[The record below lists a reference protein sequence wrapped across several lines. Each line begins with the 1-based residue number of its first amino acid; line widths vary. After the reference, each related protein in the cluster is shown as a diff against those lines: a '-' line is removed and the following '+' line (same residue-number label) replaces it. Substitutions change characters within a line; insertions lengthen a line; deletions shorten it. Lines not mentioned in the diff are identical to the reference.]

1 MSNHYIVILRLF
13 IWLNLPAGKM
23 KRILRSDW
31 LLKRA
36 RWAIPVPSGLPAL
49 VLQEKFSCWPCKKSL
64 IDQACSVKMVL
75 IKFGPVLF
83 CGFIIDLDFQPS

>member
-1 MSNHYIVILRLF
+1 MSNHYMVILRLF

-31 LLKRA
+31 LPKRA
-36 RWAIPVPSGLPAL
+36 RWAIPAPSGFPAL
-49 VLQEKFSCWPCKKSL
+49 VLQEKFSCWPCDKSL

-75 IKFGPVLF
+75 
-83 CGFIIDLDFQPS
+83 